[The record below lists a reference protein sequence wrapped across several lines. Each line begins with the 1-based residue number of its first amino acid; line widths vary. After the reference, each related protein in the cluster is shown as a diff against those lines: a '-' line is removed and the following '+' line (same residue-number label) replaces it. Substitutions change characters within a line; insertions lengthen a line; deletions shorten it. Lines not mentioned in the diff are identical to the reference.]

1 MRMDFR
7 RLLVF
12 LVFAGYAMEG
22 IGQQDCVL
30 KKNQDSVL
38 VYTCHQPESK
48 IKSIKASFTVQG
60 KLSELTARV
69 MDVNSYTA
77 WQYRIIKSDILKNIN
92 ERELIFHSE
101 VSAPWPVSNRDMV
114 AHLTAEQDKLT
125 KAVTITIRGIPDF
138 IPPMNSEVVRVR
150 QSLGKWVVTPL
161 GKGLLKV
168 EYSFVV
174 DPGGSIP
181 SWLVNMAAAEGPSY
195 TFKSFKEIMKSK
207 KVKNPASFIVD

>member
-1 MRMDFR
+1 MDFF
-7 RLLVF
+7 RLLIF
-12 LVFAGYAMEG
+12 LVVVSFAKEG
-22 IGQQDCVL
+22 FSQQDCVL
-30 KKNQDSVL
+30 KKDQDSVL

-48 IKSIKASFTVQG
+48 IKSIKANFTVRA

-69 MDVNSYTA
+69 MDVNSYTT
-77 WQYRIIKSDILKNIN
+77 WQYRIIKSSVVKNIN

-125 KAVTITIRGIPDF
+125 KTVTITIRGVPDF
-138 IPPMNSEVVRVR
+138 IPPMNNDVVRVQ

-161 GKGLLKV
+161 SKDLLKV
-168 EYSFVV
+168 EYTFIV

-195 TFKSFKEIMKSK
+195 TFQHFRQIMSTKSAKQKA
-207 KVKNPASFIVD
+207 VFIVD